1 MNRSKNKQVL
11 SRTRQ
16 IGTQAHSGR
25 IPALLELAFSERLWT
40 QLTETLGDPTAAEV
54 RVLDLVQHSIRPP
67 RSAGLT
73 LYTSEAEAG
82 TWMKALHPYRA
93 GARPAW
99 RAAIFDLRPGIDSA
113 DLHRYPYIA
122 LTAEEKVAPRFA
134 RLLPA
139 VIAALRGWSAQIIVI
154 VDDSMP
160 EPEALWEELTEPVTL
175 TSPRWNRVLHWQPAP
190 RRTKVV
196 RRHKVP
202 MPLPEPELLPL
213 LIAEP
218 V

>member
-11 SRTRQ
+11 GQTRQ
-16 IGTQAHSGR
+16 IGAQARSGR
-25 IPALLELAFSERLWT
+25 IPAILELAFSERLWA
-40 QLTETLGDPTAAEV
+40 QLTETLGDADAAEA
-54 RVLDLVQHSIRPP
+54 RILDLVQHSIRPP

-73 LYTSEAEAG
+73 LYTSETEAV

-93 GARPAW
+93 GTRPAW
-99 RAAIFDLRPGIDSA
+99 HAAIFDLRPGIDSP
-113 DLHRYPYIA
+113 DLQRYPYIA
-122 LTAEEKVAPRFA
+122 LAAQGDISPRFA

-139 VIAALRGWSAQIIVI
+139 VIESLRGWSAQIIVI
-154 VDDSMP
+154 VDETMP
-160 EPEALWEELTEPVTL
+160 EPEARWEELTEPVTL
-175 TSPRWNRVLHWQPAP
+175 TSPRWNRVLYWQPAP

-196 RRHKVP
+196 RRHKLP
-202 MPLPEPELLPL
+202 LPLPEPELLPL